1 MRAKAPMARPVL
13 VESAT
18 AEINEANQA
27 GQEGQV
33 ADPESSGGGSHRNNK
48 KQKDKKKDA
57 DEE

>member
-1 MRAKAPMARPVL
+1 MARPVL

-18 AEINEANQA
+18 AEINEAKQA

-33 ADPESSGGGSHRNNK
+33 ADPESSGGGSHRNTK